1 MKKVD
6 PHRRMLYARW
16 AQNRAILAAEWQDY
30 AVFEAWAM
38 ANGWTPDCTIA
49 WRKNKIGIC
58 GPETARII
66 PPRCADDAEITP
78 GWSNRPCAS
87 CPREASGKSH
97 NICGAYLAWYNATMA
112 AYRRALGMGEH
123 KDE

>member
-16 AQNRAILAAEWQDY
+16 ARNRAILVTEWQDY
-30 AVFEAWAM
+30 AAFAAWAM
-38 ANGWTPDCTIA
+38 ANGWTPDCTIV

-58 GPETARII
+58 GPETARVI
-66 PPRCADDAEITP
+66 PLRCADDVEIVP
-78 GWSNRPCAS
+78 GWHNRPCAS

-97 NICGAYLAWYNATMA
+97 NICSAYLAWYNATMA
-112 AYRRALGMGEH
+112 AYRRVLGME
-123 KDE
+123 ERI